1 MIFSSSWL
9 LWSIFRC
16 KYYLWHCNCYNIW
29 LNLPCLFQSLNQRS
43 RAIFC
48 TLNPNCFG
56 KLVLLS
62 WKVSKIYG
70 WHLEIGKM
78 VRMLH
83 KSRKVHFER
92 TIFRIALFTEG
103 ENIFNPLCSRN
114 FQKVKL
120 RLDFVEIWSFYRHS
134 NFTPY
139 QMLANSNGP

>member
-1 MIFSSSWL
+1 MIFSSSRL
-9 LWSIFRC
+9 SSSIFRC

-62 WKVSKIYG
+62 WKESKIYG

-78 VRMLH
+78 VRMQHTKVEKYTLKERYFALH
-83 KSRKVHFER
+83 FLPKVR
-92 TIFRIALFTEG
+92 IFSTVFVIM
-103 ENIFNPLCSRN
+103 RN
-114 FQKVKL
+114 FIYLCLQL
-120 RLDFVEIWSFYRHS
+120 
-134 NFTPY
+134 
-139 QMLANSNGP
+139 LAEFPPDLLYCTLEFLEFWLFW